1 MCFLFTS
8 WHASILVMLVPL
20 SLSPSVSLSL
30 SLTQSR
36 ENFRRDSF
44 ITHRAFC
51 DALAEE
57 SARAI
62 STATPLTLPNHPH
75 ASPNAIFPLQT
86 LETSPII
93 PTPLQVQMQAH
104 TQLQH
109 NNILPSWLN
118 YHMDHLPSSQTI
130 YMQDN
135 SIQPPSPVAI
145 PTGPSISS
153 HMSATAL
160 LQKAAQMGAVLS
172 KPTYQ
177 GHMAS
182 LSTSTTSSS
191 TNVGLGLSSN
201 QTLIRDTM
209 VRNALSSPHEGGL
222 DDGGNGGGNVAGNGG
237 SNGNDGMTRDFL
249 GLRAFSH
256 RDFLDMAGLAPCM
269 ASSSYELN
277 QQNKKLWL
285 G

>member
-1 MCFLFTS
+1 
-8 WHASILVMLVPL
+8 MLVPL
-20 SLSPSVSLSL
+20 SLSPSVAL

-62 STATPLTLPNHPH
+62 STATPLTLPNQPH
-75 ASPNAIFPLQT
+75 ATPNALFPLQT
-86 LETSPII
+86 LETSPLN
-93 PTPLQVQMQAH
+93 PTPLEVQMQTH

-109 NNILPSWLN
+109 NSNLPSWLN

-130 YMQDN
+130 YMQEN
-135 SIQPPSPVAI
+135 SFQSPSPLAI

-160 LQKAAQMGAVLS
+160 LQKAAQMGAALS

-182 LSTSTTSSS
+182 LSTSKTSSS
-191 TNVGLGLSSN
+191 TNFGLGLSPN

-209 VRNALSSPHEGGL
+209 VRRSTLSSPHEGGL
-222 DDGGNGGGNVAGNGG
+222 DNGRNAGGNVGGNGGG
-237 SNGNDGMTRDFL
+237 NGNDGMTRDFL

-277 QQNKKLWL
+277 QQNKKPWV